1 MADELDRHTRPP
13 VDRGLEGEHG
23 EHQRDAPADRL
34 DASAAPRP
42 DLRRDEVDDRHAGA
56 ARRARQ
62 AQVELGEIDD
72 HEDTRPASA
81 LEDGPQAPVRAVEH
95 RHAAH
100 RLARAGGGGR
110 RHVDEELHPRRG
122 HPRASHPEE
131 PAAGSL
137 CLQGPAERGAVE
149 VAGRLARDQH
159 DGRSAGA
166 HVRHRGARCPRHS
179 PAPRCARGRGAAR
192 VPPRQ
197 PPRRR
202 RRRPPPRGS
211 RGRSWACRTG
221 SRDRA
226 RRP

>member
-1 MADELDRHTRPP
+1 MPPNVGRVDGWREGEQEVYLRVQRRQAGGRGTHERQRARHLFTPAAGQEPHHARVLAEAELAPRRRPVGRADDRVEDGMADELDRHTRPP

-62 AQVELGEIDD
+62 AQVELGKIDD

-110 RHVDEELHPRRG
+110 RHVDE
-122 HPRASHPEE
+122 
-131 PAAGSL
+131 
-137 CLQGPAERGAVE
+137 
-149 VAGRLARDQH
+149 
-159 DGRSAGA
+159 
-166 HVRHRGARCPRHS
+166 
-179 PAPRCARGRGAAR
+179 
-192 VPPRQ
+192 
-197 PPRRR
+197 
-202 RRRPPPRGS
+202 
-211 RGRSWACRTG
+211 
-221 SRDRA
+221 
-226 RRP
+226 